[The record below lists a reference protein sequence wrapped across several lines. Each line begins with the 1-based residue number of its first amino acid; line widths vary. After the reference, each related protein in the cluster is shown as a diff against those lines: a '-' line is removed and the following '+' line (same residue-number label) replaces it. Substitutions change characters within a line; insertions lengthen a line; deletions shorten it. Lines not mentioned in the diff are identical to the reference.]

1 MNPVMHH
8 MSSVLHHMGSLT
20 DHMISVMRSHE
31 LSNAS
36 HDITISTRYMG
47 IFWNG
52 KIKLA
57 NLANR
62 KPFKAVADSPV
73 GPVLAGATFTQGKKQ
88 NSILHK
94 ASKSA
99 RVTFGLAR
107 LVIL

>member
-1 MNPVMHH
+1 MNPVMHHMSSVLHH

-36 HDITISTRYMG
+36 HDITISTMYMG
-47 IFWNG
+47 VFWSG

-62 KPFKAVADSPV
+62 KPFVNYFKFRKMACPPKSPHVAVTYD
-73 GPVLAGATFTQGKKQ
+73 Q
-88 NSILHK
+88 
-94 ASKSA
+94 
-99 RVTFGLAR
+99 
-107 LVIL
+107 